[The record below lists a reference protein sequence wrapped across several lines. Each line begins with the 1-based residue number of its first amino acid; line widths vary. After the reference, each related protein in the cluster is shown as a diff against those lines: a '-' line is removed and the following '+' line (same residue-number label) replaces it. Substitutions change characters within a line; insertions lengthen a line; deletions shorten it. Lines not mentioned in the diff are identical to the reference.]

1 MKKLLIMLFCII
13 ATLTLAAC
21 EKQSCSHRDADD
33 NSLCDNCDESYTDG
47 KDIEA
52 APCQH
57 RDADDNT
64 LCDNCGESYSDG
76 KDIENAPCQHCDSD
90 NNSRCD
96 KCGESY
102 SDDIDSAEHTHE
114 YNQQNTDIKYL
125 VTVADCKNA
134 AIYYHSCSCGEIGET
149 TFTYGDTTGH
159 NHNIKNTNATY
170 LATAADCK
178 HAATYYYSCVCG
190 NKGVTTF
197 TSGTKTEHIPKE
209 AVKENIVES
218 TCTTDGK
225 YDSVLYCKTCPL
237 ELSREV
243 KIIPKEH
250 KFVNDE
256 CKFCGNLK
264 SSEGLSFSLNSDGKS
279 YTVTW
284 IGSFSGTDL
293 IVDTYNNLPVTK
305 ISKHAFVSCDNLTSV
320 TLGKSV
326 TSIDEEAF
334 YYCQNLKRITISNS
348 VTAIANYAFKECP
361 NLILCCETN
370 NKPMGW
376 NYDWNSSDWTSSVS
390 FYPVIWGCLNYGT
403 TNDGFEW
410 VNTVNGIVVFNYTGI
425 DAEVV
430 LPKKINGNSIKGVV
444 SAFRNCT
451 ILTKITISNG
461 IENIGDNAFYGCNNL
476 ESVIIPDSVTSVG
489 TNVFYNCPITY
500 ASIPSVVIDGIPK
513 STLKNLIIT
522 SGQQI
527 ASGAL
532 KNCTSLESLSIP
544 FVGASAGDDGKNSHF
559 GYIFGRTSTSS
570 NSGSGG
576 SYHYYYQG
584 NYGMVYESYHIPST
598 LKTVIIMGE
607 EIIGDKVFYGCT
619 ELARIEI
626 STGIKTIGENAFRK
640 CENLKDLVI
649 PDSVTSIGL
658 NAFYGCPI
666 KNAKIPSCA
675 ISSINTASNYLESVI
690 ITSGDSIGQYSFYN
704 CPKLKSVTI
713 SSSVKSIGAYAFA
726 YCKNLTSVVFENPNG
741 WWYSSNSSAANGT
754 DITSTILSNA
764 STAAEY
770 IKTTYSEYYWKRS

>member
-1 MKKLLIMLFCII
+1 MQIPLVESRLALSYSSWFSDLGFAFFVRWLRSAHFLILGGNTMKKLLIMLFCII

-21 EKQSCSHRDADD
+21 EKQPCSHRDADD
-33 NSLCDNCDESYTDG
+33 NSLCDNCDESYADG

-52 APCQH
+52 DPCQH
-57 RDADDNT
+57 RDTDDNT
-64 LCDNCGESYSDG
+64 LCDNCGESYTDG
-76 KDIENAPCQHCDSD
+76 KDVEDVPCQHRDSD
-90 NNSRCD
+90 DNALCD

-114 YNQQNTDIKYL
+114 YIQQNTDIKYL
-125 VTVADCKNA
+125 VTAADCKNA
-134 AIYYHSCSCGEIGET
+134 AMYYHSCSCGEIGET

-159 NHNIKNTNATY
+159 NHNVKNTNANY

-264 SSEGLSFSLNSDGKS
+264 SSDGLSFSLNPDEKS
-279 YTVTW
+279 YTVVG
-284 IGSFSGTDL
+284 IGSFKGTHL
-293 IVDTYNNLPVTK
+293 IVDTYNNLPVTS
-305 ISKHAFVSCDNLTSV
+305 IASRAFQYCDKLTSV
-320 TLGKSV
+320 IIGKNV
-326 TSIDEEAF
+326 TSIDYEAF
-334 YYCQNLKRITISNS
+334 KGC
-348 VTAIANYAFKECP
+348 
-361 NLILCCETN
+361 
-370 NKPMGW
+370 
-376 NYDWNSSDWTSSVS
+376 SS
-390 FYPVIWGCLNYGT
+390 L
-403 TNDGFEW
+403 
-410 VNTVNGIVVFNYTGI
+410 
-425 DAEVV
+425 
-430 LPKKINGNSIKGVV
+430 
-444 SAFRNCT
+444 
-451 ILTKITISNG
+451 
-461 IENIGDNAFYGCNNL
+461 ENI
-476 ESVIIPDSVTSVG
+476 
-489 TNVFYNCPITY
+489 
-500 ASIPSVVIDGIPK
+500 
-513 STLKNLIIT
+513 
-522 SGQQI
+522 
-527 ASGAL
+527 
-532 KNCTSLESLSIP
+532 SIP
-544 FVGASAGDDGKNSHF
+544 FVGSSSTNPGINAHF
-559 GYIFGRTSTSS
+559 GYIFGTSHSS
-570 NSGSGG
+570 NSGSSG
-576 SYHYYYQG
+576 YHYSYMG
-584 NYGMVYESYHIPST
+584 NYGMSYVTYNIPTT
-598 LKTVIIMGE
+598 LKTVIITGE
-607 EIIGDKVFYGCT
+607 SSIDAKVFHGCTTLTSITISSNITLIGDNAFRGCT
-619 ELARIEI
+619 K
-626 STGIKTIGENAFRK
+626 IKSITLPDGVESIGENAFRE
-640 CENLKDLVI
+640 CESLQNVII

-666 KNAKIPSCA
+666 KNVQIPSCA

-704 CPKLKSVTI
+704 CPKLKTVTI
-713 SSSVKSIGAYAFA
+713 SSSVKNIGAYAFA

-754 DITSTILSNA
+754 SIASNILSNA